1 MKSQT
6 PPSQSSSPY
15 HYAVTRIAVA
25 QICRSVGFKSVQNS
39 ALSILTDIA
48 GKYLQ
53 AIASAAV
60 SAANAA
66 GRTDSNVVDIIAALE
81 FLHSNTGFP
90 GGSDVNL
97 GFCSSGPLIDVM
109 KFVKYNDEIPFAK
122 PLRRVCLGEKISYSC
137 FRNCESGRSYVPK
150 WLPLMP
156 DIRKMEVKKR
166 ELWPCLDD
174 HDNGEMGA
182 VVEGKSGGN
191 RNRKREFL
199 PVKRGKVKF
208 KIKKSGSG
216 FKGGLRDVGKRVFG
230 ETLSENQECSS
241 VANNKKIVTYYV
253 RRKKVKKI
261 SPQSW

>member
-15 HYAVTRIAVA
+15 HYAVTRVAVG
-25 QICRSVGFKSVQNS
+25 QICRSIGFKSVQNS
-39 ALSILTDIA
+39 ALSIITDVA

-66 GRTDSNVVDIIAALE
+66 GRTDSNIVDIVAALE
-81 FLHSNTGFP
+81 YLCSSTGFP

-122 PLRRVCLGEKISYSC
+122 PLRMECLGEKISYSSA
-137 FRNCESGRSYVPK
+137 RNCESGRSYVPK

-156 DIRKMEVKKR
+156 EIREKEVKRR
-166 ELWPCLDD
+166 ELWPCFDD
-174 HDNGEMGA
+174 HDNRKMGV
-182 VVEGKSGGN
+182 VVEGKSVGN
-191 RNRKREFL
+191 GKRKVL

-208 KIKKSGSG
+208 KIKEGGKG
-216 FKGGLRDVGKRVFG
+216 FISGLRKGGKRVLG
-230 ETLSENQECSS
+230 ESWGEKPECSS
-241 VANNKKIVTYYV
+241 VGDSKKIVSYYV
-253 RRKKVKKI
+253 RRKKVRKI
-261 SPQSW
+261 KTES